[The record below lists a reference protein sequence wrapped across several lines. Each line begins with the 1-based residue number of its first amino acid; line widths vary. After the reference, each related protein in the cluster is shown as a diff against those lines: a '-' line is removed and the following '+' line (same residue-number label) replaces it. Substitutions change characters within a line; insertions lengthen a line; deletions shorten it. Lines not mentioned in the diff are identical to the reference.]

1 MRRQWR
7 AKRFKE
13 HCIHEDI
20 NMIHCLPQWTNTN
33 IKTEKKRSFSIKS
46 PQHLSAIVKSECRV
60 TYSRHNTENQALW
73 ASKSNWEGRGRQGET
88 WGIPTE
94 ESRPAAEQRQPRRMP
109 RKPIEK
115 TAWRKSSKD
124 RGQIEIKEEG
134 DKSKPQQRVNS
145 HIEMVKI
152 TYFYCNWED

>member
-7 AKRFKE
+7 AKRFKG

-20 NMIHCLPQWTNTN
+20 NVIHCLPQWTNTN
-33 IKTEKKRSFSIKS
+33 IKTEKSAVSFKS

-60 TYSRHNTENQALW
+60 TYNRHNTENQALW
-73 ASKSNWEGRGRQGET
+73 ASKSEKGEAGKGRPEEYPQKKAGQQQNKGSPEGCPESQERRQLGE
-88 WGIPTE
+88 
-94 ESRPAAEQRQPRRMP
+94 RA
-109 RKPIEK
+109 
-115 TAWRKSSKD
+115 SKG

-134 DKSKPQQRVNS
+134 DKSKPQQKVNS